1 MSSLRGDAVRVSVPA
16 TSANLGP
23 GFDSLGLALDLR
35 DDLIAMVS
43 EDPGVLV
50 EVTGEGCEDVPLDE
64 SHLVVQAMAAG
75 FTWLGIRPTGFV
87 LRCTNVIPHG
97 RGLGSSAAAIVG
109 GIVLARAM
117 VDDGPAR
124 MSDDDVLQ
132 LALTF
137 ESHPDN
143 LAAAIYG
150 GFTIAWLNDDGSA
163 EAVRL
168 DAHPEVRPQ
177 VLVPQS
183 SVLTRSARA
192 ALPATVAFDDASF
205 NVARASL
212 LVHALT
218 ADPSKLLTAT
228 ADRLHQQARS
238 SVYPAS
244 VALVE
249 RLRSAGVAA
258 VVSGAGPS
266 VLAFLSPETES
277 RIGDAVPEAWRSLHL
292 EISGRG
298 AHEIPVP
305 LVH

>member
-1 MSSLRGDAVRVSVPA
+1 MRVVVPA

-23 GFDSLGLALDLR
+23 GFDSLGLAMELR
-35 DDLIAMVS
+35 DDLVAMVTD
-43 EDPGVLV
+43 DPGVLV
-50 EVTGEGCEDVPLDE
+50 EVAGEGCDDVPLDD

-75 FTWLGIRPTGFV
+75 FAWLGVRPPGFV

-117 VDDGPAR
+117 VDDGPDR

-143 LAAAIYG
+143 LAAAVYG
-150 GFTIAWLNDDGSA
+150 GFTIAWLNGDGSA
-163 EAVRL
+163 TAVRR
-168 DAHPEVRPQ
+168 DTHPDVNVRM
-177 VLVPQS
+177 LVPGS
-183 SVLTRSARA
+183 SVLTQTARA
-192 ALPATVAFDDASF
+192 ALPATVPFADASF
-205 NVARASL
+205 NIARTAL
-212 LVHALT
+212 LVHAMT
-218 ADPSKLLTAT
+218 TDPTQLLTAT
-228 ADRLHQQARS
+228 ADRLHQQARAGI
-238 SVYPAS
+238 YPAS
-244 VALVE
+244 VDLVD

-266 VLAFLSPETES
+266 VLAFVTAETRSTVDNLLPESWRGLSLDVS
-277 RIGDAVPEAWRSLHL
+277 DK
-292 EISGRG
+292 G
-298 AHEIPVP
+298 AQEIPLP

>member
-1 MSSLRGDAVRVSVPA
+1 MRVSIPA

-35 DDLIAMVS
+35 DDLVAMVTD
-43 EDPGVLV
+43 DPGVLV
-50 EVTGEGCEDVPLDE
+50 EVAGEGCDEVPLDE

-75 FTWLGIRPTGFV
+75 FAWLGVRPTGFV

-109 GIVLARAM
+109 GITLARAM
-117 VDDGPAR
+117 VDDGAER
-124 MSDDDVLQ
+124 MTDEDVLQ

-143 LAAAIYG
+143 LAAAVYG

-163 EAVRL
+163 TAVRR
-168 DAHPEVRPQ
+168 DVHPDVTVRL
-177 VLVPQS
+177 LVPGS
-183 SVLTRSARA
+183 SVLTTTARA
-192 ALPATVAFDDASF
+192 ALPATVPFADASF
-205 NVARASL
+205 NIARTAL

-218 ADPSKLLTAT
+218 TDPGLLHAAT
-228 ADRLHQQARS
+228 ADRLHQQARAR
-238 SVYPAS
+238 VYPES
-244 VALVE
+244 VNLVD

-266 VLAFLSPETES
+266 VLAFTTSDSASMIENLTDADWQALS
-277 RIGDAVPEAWRSLHL
+277 L
-292 EISGRG
+292 EISNEG
-298 AHEIPVP
+298 AQEIPLP